1 MSRERAQAVPAGDR
15 VCFRLVCKSW
25 AAAGAAVAA
34 PPPGERPLGPG
45 KATRTRG
52 EDVAASA
59 ARAEIALGALEV
71 PVRMRFKSG
80 LCAYAAGG
88 GHLEVLQ
95 WARGRGCPWNWK
107 TYAWAG
113 RNGHLEVLQWARAH
127 GCPWDEKTCA
137 YAARN
142 GHLAVLQWAR
152 ANGCPWD
159 EGTYAMAAPKKRRFD
174 VLQWVQPD
182 GYPWVP
188 AMTDMSDSDSSDGE
202 SDISDF

>member
-59 ARAEIALGALEV
+59 ARAEMALGALEV

-95 WARGRGCPWNWK
+95 WARAQGCRWDVD
-107 TYAWAG
+107 TCALAAMS
-113 RNGHLEVLQWARAH
+113 GHLEVLQWARAR
-127 GCPWDEKTCA
+127 GCPWDERTCA
-137 YAARN
+137 AAAGN
-142 GHLAVLQWAR
+142 GHPEVLQWAR
-152 ANGCPWD
+152 AQGCP
-159 EGTYAMAAPKKRRFD
+159 E
-174 VLQWVQPD
+174 
-182 GYPWVP
+182 
-188 AMTDMSDSDSSDGE
+188 
-202 SDISDF
+202 